1 MRQILKQLADALRG
15 HTVRDAQPARG
26 TQLGIETLESRTV
39 LSADFGAVR
48 EFMELRED
56 FPLPPLV
63 MLDHAA
69 GRTLFAEFID
79 QQPELRAEAARWA
92 WQNLDGRG
100 GPSADDGLRR
110 DPETFEPRGLLGKT
124 SGPFGVTGNQN
135 PESSSELSPEDRPL
149 GSYGLGDK
157 DPQSAKAA
165 ANLHVELDLNAGNDD
180 ALASTF
186 TSLQRPAWESIVQR
200 FMENRH
206 VATPSFLSPMISV
219 TTDSDLNAGDDVGS
233 LLATYAS
240 WAASSTANDAATVTH
255 DAAFD
260 DYAVTGEDEANR
272 AAYLQ
277 ILAEDQAG
285 SRPIAETG
293 GFVDL
298 GEAGV
303 VDAEKLSNLAAENQ
317 RQAIESALR
326 TLEARRGGGRT
337 MLQVEDLLEQA
348 WLTAAAAKSTEAT
361 ANQLAEEPGGM
372 ILLQSLPNETVDDL
386 FAAGGATAIV
396 RTTVEMEATIGAFQ
410 AFDVS
415 VDEAS
420 AVMIKPATGDVGANL
435 DRATQKDAAATD
447 HQAAGGFG
455 ALAIGAMAL
464 AAKRRINNRRRKPK

>member
-1 MRQILKQLADALRG
+1 MRRFLKQLADAFRG
-15 HTVRDAQPARG
+15 PSVRDGQVARG

-39 LSADFGAVR
+39 LSADFGAVH
-48 EFMELRED
+48 EFMEPRDRFDMPPQVFAERATP
-56 FPLPPLV
+56 PLPLMALVSQLEKADGEQWLPSGIEEQKLPNPGGIPFRHDAHDQAWSSIRQSIELKNTQDQPLSV
-63 MLDHAA
+63 ASGQLDVENERTGGA
-69 GRTLFAEFID
+69 GGGG
-79 QQPELRAEAARWA
+79 
-92 WQNLDGRG
+92 DGRQFSRA
-100 GPSADDGLRR
+100 PQ
-110 DPETFEPRGLLGKT
+110 EP
-124 SGPFGVTGNQN
+124 NI
-135 PESSSELSPEDRPL
+135 D
-149 GSYGLGDK
+149 
-157 DPQSAKAA
+157 
-165 ANLHVELDLNAGNDD
+165 LDLRGGNDD

-186 TSLQRPAWESIVQR
+186 TSLQPPTWESIVQR
-200 FMENRH
+200 FIESRH
-206 VATPSFLSPMISV
+206 VSQPPFLSAMISL
-219 TTDSDLNAGDDVGS
+219 TTEADLNAGDDVDS

-240 WAASSTANDAATVTH
+240 WAASTNANDATAVTH

-260 DYAVTGEDEANR
+260 DYAVTGEDDANR

-285 SRPIAETG
+285 SRPTAETG

-298 GEAGV
+298 DEAGV

-326 TLEARRGGGRT
+326 TLAARRGSGRT

-372 ILLQSLPNETVDDL
+372 ILLQSLSNETGDDL
-386 FAAGGATAIV
+386 FAAGSAAAIV
-396 RTTVEMEATIGAFQ
+396 QTTVEMEATIGAFQ

-420 AVMIKPATGDVGANL
+420 AVLIKPATGDAGAQQ
-435 DRATQKDAAATD
+435 DRATQKEAAAAD
-447 HQAAGGFG
+447 HQTAGGFG

-464 AAKRRINNRRRKPK
+464 AAKRRINSRRRKPK